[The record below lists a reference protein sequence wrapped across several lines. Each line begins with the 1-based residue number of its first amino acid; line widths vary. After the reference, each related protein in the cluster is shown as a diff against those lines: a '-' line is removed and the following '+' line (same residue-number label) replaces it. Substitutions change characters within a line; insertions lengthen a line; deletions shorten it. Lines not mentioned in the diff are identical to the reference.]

1 MTQTHTDKKNERIQ
15 RSMENTKT
23 NFLKSN
29 VLTCLTKSTGSL
41 TKTGSILILK
51 TYFLTNKLIFLSEK
65 RMKFLNIKSHPENSI
80 INLQ

>member
-29 VLTCLTKSTGSL
+29 VLTCLTKSTGPL

-51 TYFLTNKLIFLSEK
+51 TYFLTNKLISLSEK
-65 RMKFLNIKSHPENSI
+65 NEILKYKISPRKFNY
-80 INLQ
+80 